1 MSSTDVTIDVPKLSK
16 KKSSQVNIVGVSSK
30 SPPSVFQIL
39 SLKFLLISLYVGFE
53 FGLAFFL
60 GIYYVFLWEP
70 VRGNYSKH
78 HIYIGHQS
86 PVFHP
91 N

>member
-1 MSSTDVTIDVPKLSK
+1 MSSTDVTLDVPEPER
-16 KKSSQVNIVGVSSK
+16 KKSSKAKIVGLK
-30 SPPSVFQIL
+30 KKAPPSMIQII

-70 VRGNYSKH
+70 VRGNYSRH
-78 HIYIGHQS
+78 HIYIGHKS

>member
-1 MSSTDVTIDVPKLSK
+1 MGDVTLEVPPTPKRKASSKPKLA
-16 KKSSQVNIVGVSSK
+16 GVSEHK
-30 SPPSVFQIL
+30 PPTPFLIFSV
-39 SLKFLLISLYVGFE
+39 KFLLIALYVGFE

-70 VRGNYSKH
+70 VRGKYSKH
-78 HIYIGHQS
+78 HIYIGHS
-86 PVFHP
+86 SSTNFHP